1 MDSTITFPVMPQIA
15 ERFAEEDSA
24 KRRYLELQLQF
35 KLYEMLFGPDE
46 RTMFKVMEDMSRQAQ
61 ANGLTPEILREI
73 LDEKL

>member
-15 ERFAEEDSA
+15 ERFAEEDAS

-46 RTMFKVMEDMSRQAQ
+46 RTFEEI
-61 ANGLTPEILREI
+61 ANELLI
-73 LDEKL
+73 KLGTMTGHI

>member
-1 MDSTITFPVMPQIA
+1 MDSTITFPVMPRIA

-46 RTMFKVMEDMSRQAQ
+46 RTFEEIANELGRQAQ
-61 ANGLTPEILREI
+61 ANGLTPEILNEI
-73 LDEKL
+73 LNEN

>member
-1 MDSTITFPVMPQIA
+1 MDTTITVPDMPQIA

-46 RTMFKVMEDMSRQAQ
+46 RTFEEIANELGRQAQ
-61 ANGLTPEILREI
+61 ANGLTPEILNEI
-73 LDEKL
+73 LNEN